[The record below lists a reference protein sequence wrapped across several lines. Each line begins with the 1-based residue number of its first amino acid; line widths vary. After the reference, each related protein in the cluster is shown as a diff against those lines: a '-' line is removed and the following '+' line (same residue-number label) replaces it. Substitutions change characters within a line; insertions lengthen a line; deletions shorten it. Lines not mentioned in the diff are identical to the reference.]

1 MLLQKT
7 FHIHQS
13 AAETR
18 NRLANIGS
26 YRHQLLGVQQ
36 ATLTA
41 DGVGHF
47 EFWTRPGR
55 TVSVDLAEVPDDVPD
70 RVLFRSVG
78 GSADVAGTVEF
89 FEVKE
94 NLTEIVLTVD
104 YTLKSTLLRMIDR
117 VVLGVDHF
125 LNRQLE
131 RIQMHFDGVHAAP
144 AQAKTSP
151 VRHAHLAHATQF
163 A

>member
-1 MLLQKT
+1 MLIQKT

-13 AAETR
+13 VAETR
-18 NRLANIGS
+18 KRLANVNS
-26 YRHQLLGVQQ
+26 YRHQLIGVQT
-36 ATLTA
+36 ATLSA

-47 EFWTRPGR
+47 HFWTRSGR
-55 TVSVDLAEVPDDVPD
+55 TVSVDLAEVPDEVPD

-78 GSADVAGTVEF
+78 GNADVVGMVEF

-94 NLTEIVLTVD
+94 NLTEIMLTVD
-104 YTLKSTLLRMIDR
+104 YTLKSTLHRMADR
-117 VVLGVDHF
+117 VMLGVDHF

-131 RIQMHFDGVHAAP
+131 QIQMHFDGIHAAP
-144 AQAKTSP
+144 AETRRPHIQHARLTQAP
-151 VRHAHLAHATQF
+151 HF